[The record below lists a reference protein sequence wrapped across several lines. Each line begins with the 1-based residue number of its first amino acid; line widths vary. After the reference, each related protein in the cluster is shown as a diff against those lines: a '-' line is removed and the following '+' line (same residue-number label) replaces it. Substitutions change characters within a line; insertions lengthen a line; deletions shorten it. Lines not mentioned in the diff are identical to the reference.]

1 MWIFLFSKST
11 SLHKSANCSPVL
23 KPVKN
28 ATAKNAF
35 NRRLGAFSMSALT
48 SSKLKGLIALA
59 SCAFLSVI
67 LK

>member
-1 MWIFLFSKST
+1 MWIFLFLKSI

-35 NRRLGAFSMSALT
+35 NRKLGAFSMSDLT
-48 SSKLKGLIALA
+48 YSKVKGTIALA

-67 LK
+67 V